1 VIIKN
6 VKIKDLALYL
16 VKEKI
21 LVISDIHMGFEESL
35 NEEGFLIP
43 RFQFKETVDRLK
55 KILDSVKVSEI
66 VINGDL
72 KHEFGKISDTEWR
85 YTIQL
90 LDFLLTY
97 SKKIILVRGNHD
109 TILGPIAY
117 KKGIKIVNYYEVDD
131 FLICHGDKIINSDCK
146 NVIIGHEHPA
156 ISLRN
161 SGREEIFKCFLEGKF
176 ENKKIIVMP
185 SFNLITE
192 GINIL
197 KEKLLSPYLKK
208 SLDNF
213 KIFIVGDTVYSFG
226 DLKNFKE

>member
-1 VIIKN
+1 MGNYKFI
-6 VKIKDLALYL
+6 DLALYL
-16 VKEKI
+16 ERKKI
-21 LVISDIHMGFEESL
+21 LVFADFHMGFEESL

-43 RFQFKETVDRLK
+43 RFQFKETINRLK
-55 KILDSVKVSEI
+55 KILDSVKVNEI

-85 YTIQL
+85 YTLEL

-97 SKKIILVRGNHD
+97 SKKIVLVRGNHD
-109 TILGPIAY
+109 TILGPIAD
-117 KKGIKIVNYYEVDD
+117 KKGIKIVNHYEVDD
-131 FLICHGDKIINSDCK
+131 FLICHGDKIISSNCK
-146 NVIIGHEHPA
+146 NIIIGHEHPA

-161 SGREEIFKCFLEGKF
+161 SGREETFKCFLEGKF

-192 GINIL
+192 GTDIL

-213 KIFIVGDTVYSFG
+213 KIFIIGDRVYSFG
-226 DLKNFKE
+226 DLKNFRK